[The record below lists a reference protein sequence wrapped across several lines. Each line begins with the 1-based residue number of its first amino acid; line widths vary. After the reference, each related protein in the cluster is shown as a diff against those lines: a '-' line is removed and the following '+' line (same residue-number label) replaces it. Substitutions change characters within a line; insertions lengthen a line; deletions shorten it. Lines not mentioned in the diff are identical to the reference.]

1 MGSPWSGQGDQRT
14 VPGKELS
21 RELATSNCKQIAI
34 ESLIMESGLND
45 NVQLDYMWVWFPV
58 LALPVS
64 VVSCS
69 CLCGQDSVCL
79 VPTAMPNHPYP
90 TQRQPCGAI
99 LLKTV
104 KTKRSCKLVP
114 MKTYPYCSLK
124 KSIRRLISQ
133 KGFLQKCEQWRNRSQ
148 KIPPET
154 LGDVYDGE
162 VWKMFHDRDYNDF
175 LNYPYSYLLSLNV
188 DWFQPFVHTIYSTG
202 AIYLTIQNIPR
213 LERYK
218 TNNIILVGVM
228 PGPKEPK
235 LTANSYL
242 APLVNELQEF
252 YDGVVMPVMVNNK
265 EIKIRIRL
273 ALSCV
278 ACDIPASRIV
288 SGFLGHNARLGCNKC
303 LREFHAISVG
313 EQKLDFS
320 GYNRDQ
326 WTLRTVDNHRHQCRE
341 LLTKNTHTSLQE
353 AESKYGVRY
362 SILISLP
369 YFNPIQFTVIDP
381 MHNLFLCTGKHVFKI
396 WVQKEYISKSQLYNI
411 ETRLKLF
418 RVPSDIGRLPSNN
431 STGYGG
437 FTANQWSNWIT
448 IFSAA
453 VLKGILPE
461 EHLRCWLLFVR
472 ACSIL
477 KSRVIRKQDV
487 LSADLFFLQFC
498 RTFET
503 LYGKDCCTPNMH
515 LHTHL
520 KQSILDF
527 GPLHSFWCYAFERYN
542 GILGSVPTNQKSIE
556 SQLMRRFCREQN
568 LCDLELPDNIAT
580 LLPSTATRASSILD
594 RDDDTAVNTYFV
606 MSRSKLS
613 DISSF
618 AVHQNIVKGLPPFS
632 ESVLSAENLT
642 QLNSVYTQLYP
653 NKVIKHV
660 PAFIKVC
667 GRVILA
673 GDIIG
678 STKPGPN
685 NISSS
690 VVMAFWPGRGN
701 SLQSIDYCS
710 IRVGIVNFY
719 FEHTVVFDQSKETH
733 VFCFVEWKKV
743 HPHSNWCGI
752 SASVCSDL
760 F

>member
-1 MGSPWSGQGDQRT
+1 MEVWDTDSDEEGCEDNENNKDNMPQIIKHLLIFIMFWQALFKVSNTAIGYL
-14 VPGKELS
+14 LS
-21 RELATSNCKQIAI
+21 FLRFFIGALGRVFGCT
-34 ESLIMESGLND
+34 LLND
-45 NVQLDYMWVWFPV
+45 ARQFIPLTPSTVHKILGIDQNYFIEY
-58 LALPVS
+58 
-64 VVSCS
+64 VVCPKCDAIYEYQDTFKTFANGTKEPRRCS
-69 CLCGQDSVCL
+69 YI
-79 VPTAMPNHPYP
+79 AMPNHPYP

-114 MKTYPYCSLK
+114 VKTYPYCSLK

-148 KIPPET
+148 KIPPEM
-154 LGDVYDGE
+154 LGDIYDGE
-162 VWKMFHDRDYNDF
+162 VWKMFHDRDF

-213 LERYK
+213 SERYK

-252 YDGVVMPVMVNNK
+252 YDGVVMPVLVNNK
-265 EIKIRIRL
+265 EFQIRIHL

-278 ACDIPASRIV
+278 ACDIPASRKV
-288 SGFLGHNARLGCNKC
+288 SGFLGHMARLGCNKC
-303 LREFHAISVG
+303 LREFYAISVG
-313 EQKLDFS
+313 EQKLDYS

-341 LLTKNTHTSLQE
+341 LLKKNTHTSLQE

-362 SILISLP
+362 SILISFP

-381 MHNLFLCTGKHVFKI
+381 MHNLFLGTGKHVFKI

-418 RVPSDIGRLPSNN
+418 RVPSDIGRLH
-431 STGYGG
+431 GG

-487 LSADLFFLQFC
+487 LSADLFLLQFC

-580 LLPSTATRASSILD
+580 LLPSTATKASSILD
-594 RDDDTAVNTYFV
+594 CDDDTAVNTYFV

-618 AVHQNIVKGLPPFS
+618 AVHQSIVKILPPFS

-642 QLNSVYTQLYP
+642 QLKSVYTQLYP

-678 STKPGPN
+678 SIKPGPN

-690 VVMAFWPGRGN
+690 VVMAFWPGRGD
-701 SLQSIDYCS
+701 SLQSIDY
-710 IRVGIVNFY
+710 IYIVQCVL
-719 FEHTVVFDQSKETH
+719 E
-733 VFCFVEWKKV
+733 
-743 HPHSNWCGI
+743 
-752 SASVCSDL
+752 
-760 F
+760 